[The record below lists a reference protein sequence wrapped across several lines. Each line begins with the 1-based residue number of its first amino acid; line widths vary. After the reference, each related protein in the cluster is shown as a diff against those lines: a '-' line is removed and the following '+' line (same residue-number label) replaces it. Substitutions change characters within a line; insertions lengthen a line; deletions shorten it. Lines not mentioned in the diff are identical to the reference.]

1 MFARTERLLLRPGW
15 GEDAPALFNAIADE
29 AIIDKLPGTS
39 WPYREQDAEA
49 FLLRD
54 RGEDDLPELLIY
66 ARTRGAPKLVGG
78 IALRETDSE
87 ETAELDYWIARP
99 CWGLGFATEAGQAVV
114 GMAKDGL
121 RMKLRSGHFPD
132 NPASGRVLEKLGF
145 APTGEVGKRWSAV
158 RGQEVDCLMYEHRAS

>member
-39 WPYREQDAEA
+39 WPYRAEDAEA

-54 RGEDDLPELLIY
+54 KGADDLPELLIY

-78 IALRETDSE
+78 IALRETGSG

-99 CWGLGFATEAGQAVV
+99 CWGLGFATEAGQAVI
-114 GMAKDGL
+114 GMAKDG
-121 RMKLRSGHFPD
+121 MKIRSGHFPD

-145 APTGEVGKRWSAV
+145 QPTGEVEKRWSAV
-158 RGQEVDCLMYEHRAS
+158 RGQEVDCLMYEHRPN